1 MSRIPDSVRRA
12 ICYDGAMLF
21 TETIANWQPFYIAV
35 TEASAT
41 LAGLLFFSITYN
53 GSVIERP
60 ENDHLHRLAEQ
71 ALSNF
76 VMLMIVG
83 LLFLI
88 PHQTSLSLGI
98 PILVL
103 ALFSAY
109 RSAYRLWKQ
118 HKHVDNTPYLYWR
131 FITSL
136 VCSLILVGFGEDL
149 LNRLPSSG
157 SRVWSSFSSFPHA
170 ATRGS
175 SSWKFRA
182 MSQNRN
188 PMQRLP
194 CAPDRVSAT
203 LSSHVFLFPHPPRTT
218 RGGEH
223 RDLP

>member
-149 LNRLPSSG
+149 LRQEPTTFFWLTGVVIVFVISTCSDAWFLLMEIPRDVAKSKPDATSPMR
-157 SRVWSSFSSFPHA
+157 SR
-170 ATRGS
+170 
-175 SSWKFRA
+175 
-182 MSQNRN
+182 
-188 PMQRLP
+188 
-194 CAPDRVSAT
+194 
-203 LSSHVFLFPHPPRTT
+203 
-218 RGGEH
+218 
-223 RDLP
+223 